1 MRIAVLSDIHGNL
14 EALEAVAAE
23 IRTREVERIVC
34 LGDMIGYGPDPEG
47 VVQLV
52 RRLGCRSILGNHEA
66 ALLSAAARQWMN
78 FQARENSVRTEQL
91 LSAESLAYCRSL
103 PRSLQLADAV
113 FVHGFPPESVFLY
126 LFNQSDRRIAHL
138 FASSPA
144 TLYFVGHTHGLRL
157 VRQAEGETV
166 RVPLAEGAIRLPA
179 EMGHIVNAGS
189 VGQPRDGDPR
199 ASYLIYDSIKK
210 GVEFIRVE
218 YDQVTASRKIRAA
231 GLPEVFAERLLTGT

>member
-78 FQARENSVRTEQL
+78 FQARENSVQ
-91 LSAESLAYCRSL
+91 
-103 PRSLQLADAV
+103 D
-113 FVHGFPPESVFLY
+113 
-126 LFNQSDRRIAHL
+126 
-138 FASSPA
+138 
-144 TLYFVGHTHGLRL
+144 
-157 VRQAEGETV
+157 
-166 RVPLAEGAIRLPA
+166 
-179 EMGHIVNAGS
+179 
-189 VGQPRDGDPR
+189 
-199 ASYLIYDSIKK
+199 
-210 GVEFIRVE
+210 
-218 YDQVTASRKIRAA
+218 RAA
-231 GLPEVFAERLLTGT
+231 ALR